1 MRRNEA
7 KRKLLRLFVPLVFCL
22 VGAFSVQSR
31 AEDAFVVEE
40 KAVIGGE
47 ESAEP
52 APPVAE
58 PVQRP
63 EVSKEPIEKK
73 TAPPKKIKADKITEQ
88 ETERIEES
96 NPVSVSKNAVSE
108 NTVSQNSVSLPFQ
121 TPVRKQ
127 VSKPEKK
134 AVNKEEIKFREQI
147 LPEEPEPEEVQKQSV
162 PGWIFGLGVVFFLCG
177 CIRVVR
183 RIGNRKNIIV

>member
-22 VGAFSVQSR
+22 IGAFSVQSR

-40 KAVIGGE
+40 KAIIGGE
-47 ESAEP
+47 ESGEP
-52 APPVAE
+52 APPVAGQ
-58 PVQRP
+58 VQRP

-108 NTVSQNSVSLPFQ
+108 NTVSENRVSLPFQ

-134 AVNKEEIKFREQI
+134 AVNKDEIKFREQI
-147 LPEEPEPEEVQKQSV
+147 LPKEPEPEEVPKQSV

-183 RIGNRKNIIV
+183 RVGNRKNIIV

>member
-52 APPVAE
+52 AP

-121 TPVRKQ
+121 IPVRKQ

-134 AVNKEEIKFREQI
+134 AVNKDEIKFREQI

-162 PGWIFGLGVVFFLCG
+162 PGWIFVLGVVFFLCG

-183 RIGNRKNIIV
+183 RIGN